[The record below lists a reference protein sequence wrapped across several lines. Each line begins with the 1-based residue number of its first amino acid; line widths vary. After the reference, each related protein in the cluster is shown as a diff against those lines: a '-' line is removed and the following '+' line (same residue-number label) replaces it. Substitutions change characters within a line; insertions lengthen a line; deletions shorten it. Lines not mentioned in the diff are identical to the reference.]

1 MPKGLPRDRSDTRP
15 PARTLPAVPAQRQ
28 VELLTRTG
36 CHLCDDLARLL
47 DEVMPRR
54 GMAYESIDIDG
65 EGETLVAWRERYG
78 DVVPVLLRDGVAVAK
93 VRLDRRQLERILNER
108 R

>member
-1 MPKGLPRDRSDTRP
+1 VIGRRGRRRKVAPSAPRRY
-15 PARTLPAVPAQRQ
+15 Q
-28 VELLTRTG
+28 LLGRAG

-47 DEVMPRR
+47 DEVMTRR
-54 GMAYESIDIDG
+54 GLRYESIDIDG
-65 EGETLVAWRERYG
+65 EGDELAALRARYS

-93 VRLDRRQLERILNER
+93 VRLDQRQLERILDER